1 MVEERGFRMRRY
13 SGFISVLLML
23 FIPTAVYVANSMQT
37 NKTLASQSTVN
48 SAASS
53 ENSRTTAS
61 TEKASTNTSETK
73 ETTETTEESQPP
85 KSKLNEPSEDKPYP
99 ELTPDVW
106 IDVSVKDQK
115 VYFKR
120 GDDVLYTMNCST
132 GLPGE
137 SATPLG
143 EFAIE
148 SERGE
153 TFRNAGSGEGANYW
167 VSWKDHGVYLFHTV
181 PIDENGNYIESEAES
196 LGVRPASHGCIR
208 LSVPDAKWI
217 FDTVPVGMRVVVRE

>member
-1 MVEERGFRMRRY
+1 MRRY

-23 FIPTAVYVANSMQT
+23 FIPAAVYIANSMQT

-48 SAASS
+48 SATSS

-61 TEKASTNTSETK
+61 TERASAKPSETK
-73 ETTETTEESQPP
+73 GTNEESQPP

-148 SERGE
+148 PERGE

>member
-1 MVEERGFRMRRY
+1 MRRY

-23 FIPTAVYVANSMQT
+23 FIPAAVYFANSMQN
-37 NKTLASQSTVN
+37 NKTLASQSTAE

-53 ENSRTTAS
+53 ETSTSTVS
-61 TEKASTNTSETK
+61 TEPASSQTVATK
-73 ETTETTEESQPP
+73 ESTEESQPP
-85 KSKLNEPSEDKPYP
+85 KSKLNEPSEAKPYP
-99 ELTPDVW
+99 QLTPEDW
-106 IDVSVKDQK
+106 IDVSVNDQK

-148 SERGE
+148 PERGE

-181 PIDENGNYIESEAES
+181 PIDENGNYIESEAEA

>member
-1 MVEERGFRMRRY
+1 
-13 SGFISVLLML
+13 
-23 FIPTAVYVANSMQT
+23 MQT
-37 NKTLASQSTVN
+37 SKTLASQSTVN

-53 ENSRTTAS
+53 ETTRSTAS
-61 TEKASTNTSETK
+61 TEKSSAKTSETK
-73 ETTETTEESQPP
+73 ESIESTEESQPP
-85 KSKLNEPSEDKPYP
+85 KSKLNEPSEAKPYP

-132 GLPGE
+132 GLAGE

-148 SERGE
+148 PERGE

-181 PIDENGNYIESEAES
+181 PIDENGKYIESEAES

>member
-1 MVEERGFRMRRY
+1 MRKHI
-13 SGFISVLLML
+13 GLISVLLML
-23 FIPTAVYVANSMQT
+23 FILATIYFTHSMQRK
-37 NKTLASQSTVN
+37 KTLASQATALTSVTSSEASTSTV
-48 SAASS
+48 
-53 ENSRTTAS
+53 S
-61 TEKASTNTSETK
+61 TEKASSTTTSTTSETK
-73 ETTETTEESQPP
+73 ASTEESQSP
-85 KSKLNEPSEDKPYP
+85 KSKLNEPSEAKPYP

-106 IDVSVKDQK
+106 IDVSVNDQK

-120 GDDVLYTMNCST
+120 GDEVLYTMNCST

-148 SERGE
+148 PERGE

>member
-1 MVEERGFRMRRY
+1 MRRY

-23 FIPTAVYVANSMQT
+23 FIPAAVYITNSMQT
-37 NKTLASQSTVN
+37 SKTLASQSTVN

-53 ENSRTTAS
+53 ETTRSTAS

-73 ETTETTEESQPP
+73 ETTEESQPP

-148 SERGE
+148 PERGE

>member
-1 MVEERGFRMRRY
+1 MRRY
-13 SGFISVLLML
+13 SSFISVLLML
-23 FIPTAVYVANSMQT
+23 FIPAAVYVANSMQT
-37 NKTLASQSTVN
+37 SKTLASQSTVN

-53 ENSRTTAS
+53 ETTRSTAS
-61 TEKASTNTSETK
+61 TEKASAKPSETK
-73 ETTETTEESQPP
+73 ESNESTEESQPP
-85 KSKLNEPSEDKPYP
+85 KSKLNEPSEAKPYP

-143 EFAIE
+143 EFEIE
-148 SERGE
+148 PERGE